1 MTEFPVDRMAF
12 GQSWPKTFSSN
23 WPKAWSTEKIRSIV
37 KHISGWPKADW
48 PNGGLGYWPKKVPKK
63 VPKTIKQLWASGQT
77 NVSQRNQRNT
87 FFGQSEISTA
97 DWPKISQRN
106 QRNTIFGQSE
116 ISTADWPKTERS
128 TLRMI
133 ILEDTYRTYNL
144 NLRQRCFSN
153 RNNMQ
158 FGQWE
163 IWKADWPKNHTILT
177 IQNVHFSHFYTL
189 LQQHIG
195 NIFYAISNLSFKLV
209 FLNLSF

>member
-1 MTEFPVDRMAF
+1 MKRWNILSEKSFIRRLINIVGPLLTEFPVDRMAF

-97 DWPKISQRN
+97 DWPK
-106 QRNTIFGQSE
+106 
-116 ISTADWPKTERS
+116 
-128 TLRMI
+128 
-133 ILEDTYRTYNL
+133 
-144 NLRQRCFSN
+144 
-153 RNNMQ
+153 
-158 FGQWE
+158 
-163 IWKADWPKNHTILT
+163 NHTILT